1 MTFGQKLKT
10 LREAAGMTQAGLSTA
25 SGVPLGTIR
34 DYEQVKRDPLL
45 PTANRLASALG
56 VSIAEFAE
64 CVDKSA
70 VQDAESREEG
80 EQPHPRKAH
89 GKAKRSAGEGKAN
102 RKGETP
108 KGK

>member
-10 LREAAGMTQAGLSTA
+10 LREAAGMTQAGLSAA

-45 PTANRLASALG
+45 PTANRLASALE

-64 CVDKSA
+64 CVDK
-70 VQDAESREEG
+70 VGEEG
-80 EQPHPRKAH
+80 QPSHPQEAL
-89 GKAKRSAGEGKAN
+89 GKAKRSAGEAMGKQPGRT
-102 RKGETP
+102 RK
-108 KGK
+108 K